1 MTGMITTLLLSII
14 PAVIAITLHEAAHG
28 YAAWAL
34 GDSTARDA
42 GRLSLN
48 PLRHVDRVGTIILP
62 GVLVIGQLLTIGR
75 VEFLF
80 GWAKPVPVNFNKLRG
95 GRLGM
100 AAVAAAGPVTNLA
113 LALVAV
119 LATRVVT
126 LLPDGGQQW
135 LALNL
140 RNALQINLLLVVFN
154 LIPIPPLD
162 GGRVVV
168 GLLPRAL
175 SVRWARL
182 EQVGLFIILGG
193 LFALPMLGNALGIDL
208 DLFGHVLNGAVA
220 WLWHHLVAL
229 AGPR

>member
-1 MTGMITTLLLSII
+1 MNHLIGILLQVTVWALPVIF
-14 PAVIAITLHEAAHG
+14 AVTLHEAAHG
-28 YAAWAL
+28 YAALAL
-34 GDSTARDA
+34 GDDTARRM

-48 PLRHVDRVGTIILP
+48 PLRHVDPFGTIILP
-62 GVLVIGQLLTIGR
+62 ALLLVIGGMM
-75 VEFLF
+75 F